1 MTNGFYGNIGEED
14 EAWAWQSI
22 VRQTAQ
28 GVAEDLTGKENTHGE
43 EKAAK
48 TVAEEFSRNNIWLD
62 WLSDSGFFCPLTI
75 PSYVISA
82 IHG

>member
-28 GVAEDLTGKENTHGE
+28 GVAEDLMGKENTHGE
-43 EKAAK
+43 GKAAK
-48 TVAEEFSRNNIWLD
+48 TVAE
-62 WLSDSGFFCPLTI
+62 
-75 PSYVISA
+75 
-82 IHG
+82 

>member
-1 MTNGFYGNIGEED
+1 MTNGFYGNIGGED

-28 GVAEDLTGKENTHGE
+28 GVAEDLTGKENAHGE

-48 TVAEEFSRNNIWLD
+48 TVAEWRKSSAETISGLT
-62 WLSDSGFFCPLTI
+62 DS
-75 PSYVISA
+75 VIQASFLL
-82 IHG
+82 